1 MRVTAKHV
9 LRTVQILLLLLLIV
23 YLALLNA
30 RNPQTIDPLFFIPL
44 PTVWVLSVALLFGFA
59 LGWVSLIGRV
69 LKLQRENR
77 SLRQRLIRGGLEPS
91 LPQTSRTPR
100 RQRASNELTR
110 P

>member
-1 MRVTAKHV
+1 MKVTTKRV
-9 LRTVQILLLLLLIV
+9 LRIVLVLLLLLLIV

-30 RNPQTIDPLFFIPL
+30 RNPQTIDLLFFIPL

-59 LGWVSLIGRV
+59 LGWVSLVGRV

-77 SLRQRLIRGGLEPS
+77 VLRQRLIRAGLEPS
-91 LPQTSRTPR
+91 LPHPPRTTR
-100 RQRASNELTR
+100 RQRAHNELTR